1 MTAVSL
7 GIQRLGLGETT
18 GLFVAGAAATA
29 VYVPFVWPL
38 VRLVRGGGAA
48 GDVAADADEPK
59 APQPPIPFED
69 DTVEIAVPELRRH
82 W

>member
-1 MTAVSL
+1 
-7 GIQRLGLGETT
+7 
-18 GLFVAGAAATA
+18 

-38 VRLVRGGGAA
+38 VQLARGGGAA
-48 GDVAADADEPK
+48 GAVAADASEPEP
-59 APQPPIPFED
+59 PQSPIPFED